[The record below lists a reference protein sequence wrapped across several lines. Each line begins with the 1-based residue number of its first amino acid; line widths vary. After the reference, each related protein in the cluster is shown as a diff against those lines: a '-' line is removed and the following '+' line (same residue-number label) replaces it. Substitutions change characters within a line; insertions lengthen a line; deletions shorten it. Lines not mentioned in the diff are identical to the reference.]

1 MSMVTLTSIGTSPGI
16 TTTAVA
22 LAVEWPKPVIL
33 VEADI
38 SKPSSVIA
46 GYMQCQISG
55 KRGLST
61 LAEISAMSSVD
72 RESILGSCVPLTST
86 GEDEGTENLL
96 LPAISNPE
104 AGHGITTMWGELAEE
119 LTAFEA
125 SGYDVIVDLGRWAGS
140 KDRRIA
146 LAERADVLLYGL
158 QPTFSALAALDYGKK
173 SIEPLRDAVGRGD
186 SSSAVL
192 YQPVVGGSSTREVKK
207 FLNMGISGE
216 IPFAPKQAAVF
227 SQGEPSSKRMMMRDS
242 YMSAIRALRA
252 KIFKDL
258 DKTRELIQEESD
270 AG

>member
-1 MSMVTLTSIGTSPGI
+1 MATVTFTSIGTSPGI
-16 TTTAVA
+16 TTTALA
-22 LAVEWPKPVIL
+22 LAIEWPRPVIL

-72 RESILGSCVPLTST
+72 RDSILGSCVPLTSS

-96 LPAISNPE
+96 LPAISNPD
-104 AGHGITTMWGELAEE
+104 AGHGVTTMWGELAEE
-119 LTAFEA
+119 LAAFEL
-125 SGYDVIVDLGRWAGS
+125 SGYDTIVDLGRWGGT
-140 KDRRIA
+140 KDRRVA
-146 LAERADVLLYGL
+146 LAERADVMLYGL
-158 QPTFSALAALDYGKK
+158 QPTFSSLAALDHGKK
-173 SIEPLRDAVGRGD
+173 SIEPIRDAVGRGD
-186 SSSAVL
+186 TSSVVL
-192 YQPVVGGSSTREVKK
+192 FQTPVGGSNAREVKM
-207 FLNMGISGE
+207 FLNMGVSGE

-227 SQGEPSSKRMMMRDS
+227 SQGVPRSNRRLMRNN
-242 YMSAIRALRA
+242 YMSSIRSLRA

-258 DKTRELIQEESD
+258 EAARELIKEESD